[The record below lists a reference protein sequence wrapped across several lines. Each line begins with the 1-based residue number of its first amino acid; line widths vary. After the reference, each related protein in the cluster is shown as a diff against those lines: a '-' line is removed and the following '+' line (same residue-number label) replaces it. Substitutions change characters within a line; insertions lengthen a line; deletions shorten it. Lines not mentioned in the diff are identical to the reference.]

1 MGAMGVVD
9 VLLVARDCASHGISL
24 MAKDWQALAKL
35 HGTTV
40 IEIEDRSE
48 GGTHF
53 CKSFGVGA
61 CLRWPVDPELFEEMD
76 VEPDHEAS
84 DVAASE
90 SHYVEG
96 ERSLEASVDGAASH
110 ECDAAKS
117 ACSRALSNEQP
128 ERVGAIDGPVTDAP
142 TACRNILPWL
152 GGALQGALGGE
163 SAAEALS
170 MCAEVIL
177 TDESTDWSDAVSQA
191 ASILLAEGVPQ

>member
-9 VLLVARDCASHGISL
+9 VLLVASDCASHGISL

-76 VEPDHEAS
+76 VEPDHKAS

-90 SHYVEG
+90 PH
-96 ERSLEASVDGAASH
+96 LEASVNGAASP
-110 ECDAAKS
+110 ECDAATP

-128 ERVGAIDGPVTDAP
+128 DRERSMG
-142 TACRNILPWL
+142 L
-152 GGALQGALGGE
+152 GRRPPRR
-163 SAAEALS
+163 AATSSPGLATLFKK
-170 MCAEVIL
+170 
-177 TDESTDWSDAVSQA
+177 
-191 ASILLAEGVPQ
+191 LL